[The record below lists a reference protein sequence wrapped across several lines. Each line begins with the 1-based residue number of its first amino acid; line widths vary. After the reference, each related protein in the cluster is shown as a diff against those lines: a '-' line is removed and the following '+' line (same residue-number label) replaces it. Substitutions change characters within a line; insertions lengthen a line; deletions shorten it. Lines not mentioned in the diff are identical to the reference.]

1 MKAIEINGSIKKY
14 NSIPKSWGGVFAGFN
29 LLSDEA
35 LETYG
40 FYDVVEPDG
49 YDSQIHDLGEIEF
62 DADNSVFTYPKSN
75 KTWSQ
80 SLAELKT
87 QKISNL
93 KSSAGYE
100 LAKTDWYITREAEL
114 GTSVPDSITT
124 ERAAIRSKVDTIE
137 SEINALTTKANVVK
151 YTYKGWL

>member
-14 NSIPKSWGGVFAGFN
+14 SSTPKSWKGVFAGFD

-40 FYDVVEPDG
+40 FYNVVEPDG

-62 DADNSVFTYPKSN
+62 DADNSVFTYSKSN

-80 SLAELKT
+80 SLADLKT

-93 KSSAGYE
+93 KKYHLFYCS
-100 LAKTDWYITREAEL
+100 
-114 GTSVPDSITT
+114 SITT
-124 ERAAIRSKVDTIE
+124 ERAAVRSKVDTIE

-151 YTYKGWL
+151 HTYKGWL

>member
-40 FYDVVEPDG
+40 FYNVVEPDG
-49 YDSQIHDLGEIEF
+49 YDSQIHDLGKIEF
-62 DADNSVFTYPKSN
+62 NAVNSVFTYSKSN

-114 GTSVPDSITT
+114 GTSVPSSITT
-124 ERAAIRSKVDTIE
+124 ERAAVRSKVDTIE
-137 SEINALTTKANVVK
+137 SEINALTTKASVVK
-151 YTYKGWL
+151 HTYEGWL

>member
-14 NSIPKSWGGVFAGFN
+14 SSIPKSWGGVFAGFN

-62 DADNSVFTYPKSN
+62 DAGNSVFTYPKSN

-151 YTYKGWL
+151 HTYEGWL

>member
-40 FYDVVEPDG
+40 FYNVIEPDG
-49 YDSQIHDLGEIEF
+49 YDSDIHNLGEIEF
-62 DADNSVFTYPKSN
+62 DAENSVFTYSKSN

-100 LAKTDWYITREAEL
+100 LAKTDWYITRKAEL
-114 GTSVPDSITT
+114 GTSVPSSIIT
-124 ERAAIRSKVDTIE
+124 ERAEVRSKVDTSE

-151 YTYKGWL
+151 YTYEGWL